1 MDIIKKK
8 AKKTSNV
15 VTVYL
20 KEKDLQSLEYLREMN
35 VNVSMVCRQAIREI
49 AQQLMQDDGT
59 SYEGKKLIV
68 KCDGQ
73 VTIDTEGKKFFF
85 EDYEIMKGD

>member
-1 MDIIKKK
+1 MDIIKRKV
-8 AKKTSNV
+8 KKTSNV

-49 AQQLMQDDGT
+49 AQQLMQD
-59 SYEGKKLIV
+59 EGLSDEGNKLIV

-73 VTIDTEGKKFFF
+73 VTIDTEGNKFFF
-85 EDYEIMKGD
+85 ENYEILKGE